1 MDSERELKDMAA
13 SADNQY
19 LLALA
24 LAKRV
29 RSLKSGA
36 PPITDV
42 KGHVM
47 SPADVAMAEFA
58 NGLIDY
64 GLSQGKGA
72 SKSKDQKE

>member
-1 MDSERELKDMAA
+1 MDKEQELKEIAA

-42 KGHVM
+42 KGHVL

-58 NGLIDY
+58 EGLIDY

-72 SKSKDQKE
+72 AKSKDPKE